1 MQQGSGGNPG
11 GGLPEGMTREQVAE
25 VVRLANILY
34 FRSQVFNRTEWLGH
48 KAAKCP
54 MDMWVYQ
61 ELIHALDTDLLIET
75 GTWTGGSAL
84 FFAHL
89 FELRG
94 RGKVITVDVQEQPG
108 RPEHPRIEYLDGS
121 SVDPAV
127 LERMAAAAEAA
138 QSVMVILD
146 ADHKADYKLAEMR
159 AYAGLVTPGSYLI
172 AEDSCFD
179 HWPAWPE
186 FGPGPAKAVQQFLDE
201 DDRFEIDRGQERHL
215 LTFSP
220 LAFLKRKPG

>member
-1 MQQGSGGNPG
+1 MANGPGQGTGPG
-11 GGLPEGMTREQVAE
+11 GMTREQVAE

-34 FRSQVFNRTEWLGH
+34 FRSQVFERTEWLGH

-61 ELIHALDTDLLIET
+61 ELIHTLDTDLLIET

-94 RGKVITVDVQEQPG
+94 RGRVITVDIQDAPD
-108 RPEHPRIEYLDGS
+108 RPEHPRIEYLSGS
-121 SVDPAV
+121 SVDETV
-127 LERMAAAAEAA
+127 LARMGEASKAAE
-138 QSVMVILD
+138 SVMVILD
-146 ADHKADYKLAEMR
+146 ADHKAGYKLREMR
-159 AYAGLVTPGSYLI
+159 AYAGFVTPGNYLI

-186 FGPGPAKAVQQFLDE
+186 FGPGPAKAVQQFVAE
-201 DDRFEIDRGQERHL
+201 DGRFEIDRGQERHMI
-215 LTFSP
+215 TFSP
-220 LAFLKRKPG
+220 MAFLKRKPD